1 MQHTLVVLTE
11 HNEEEAVG
19 FEACAERR
27 RFPILV
33 NQLLKLKRREGHRLL
48 DVAFFINAN
57 SPNGNPSLNELLGG
71 IAFNAEHAVNDRRPL
86 RLVARI
92 LQPILLRD
100 LAIGFTIVALDK
112 SSYVAFEINGIV
124 AGLDDALANARG
136 TEHVGMEHVVHI
148 RALER
153 KGSTLRATVFN
164 LAVSVLRYS

>member
-1 MQHTLVVLTE
+1 M
-11 HNEEEAVG
+11 
-19 FEACAERR
+19 
-27 RFPILV
+27 
-33 NQLLKLKRREGHRLL
+33 
-48 DVAFFINAN
+48 
-57 SPNGNPSLNELLGG
+57 
-71 IAFNAEHAVNDRRPL
+71 

-164 LAVSVLRYS
+164 LARIGVEVLIILVNPHLRFGFTLRAGA